1 MPWNLALSD
10 LTLWCRCATRL
21 LQKWGPYADWA
32 MGGQCARGFNAEC
45 REGDGRGTMESGMD
59 GRSGAVKAK
68 WWMSAVLA
76 ASLAGCGGGGG
87 DTPSLVGAS
96 GCLPGLIT
104 GFSGTIGDSP
114 LGPFAPVPGLS
125 TGEGGDGGAGG
136 GVGGGGGE
144 GVGGSDGQYT
154 RVDVTVETAAG
165 ARTGPWPVDA
175 ASGMVTY
182 VPCDHKPPMRITFQG
197 RAADSVYYDEGT
209 GRDESFAGKVRYGL
223 ITTPERNHG
232 VTPFSHALYLRVQQI
247 GRERGLTEGWH
258 DLSVIEQAHR
268 EMLTAVNDQLPG
280 IYRLDDL
287 TRLPVMLNSRNDVE
301 GSGVLTPN
309 ANGVYG
315 AVVSG
320 LSLMA
325 STTLPRTGGTALE
338 LSDALASDLADGR
351 LDLSAADGSAIAT
364 ATRAPYSFE
373 SMWSHLT
380 VGAGV
385 TAARTGVDRLKDEA
399 VPIGYVRAKA
409 PEGATTTGARETL
422 YALSSNGSLIAVP
435 NPDAGTAPGKPA
447 ANQRFSQL
455 YRFGPETVVALRRD
469 GQGLMVFPTAWDG
482 QFNVEVAAPAG
493 GRIVEMFDVGYPVLR
508 MADGSLFRLQG
519 TSLVSEPAPPG
530 MLNASCRSE
539 YAGALAN
546 GSDPALG
553 GSGTGVVCYG
563 PTTAGST
570 RIWRQGGGV
579 VGVDMSLPRILQVS
593 GNEQIVLGLLSDGSV
608 MQLDADHAVRYVDG
622 GGGAV
627 TQPTDTA
634 GRQLMAAGSPPKRI
648 DLPKVCWVRAP
659 FAIGCDGSA
668 WAMTYQEYRSPSG
681 EFMGAGPITGTRA
694 VSIPTPVWR
703 TRANRRMTSADAE
716 MTADAVFIG
725 VNGRVY
731 DLNGQPINLP
741 LDGVSWDTPDR
752 TPLSPGLAA
761 VAGDNILTREEA
773 QADVALSGDAQ
784 AGSRVEV
791 KFGGYTGNATADAQR
806 RWALRV
812 PAATLPKA
820 NGEVTI
826 EVTATNPVGTSAPT
840 RRTIRVVLNEAAAPT
855 IAAVSGDDTVTAAEA
870 ASTVTIS
877 GSAEA
882 GTTITVTWGGRTK
895 QAIAGST
902 GGWAVG
908 YAPGEMPAAGTTQV
922 TAQASNENGAGGQ
935 ASRTVRVVPAAPG
948 TPTISPV
955 TGDDVITA
963 EEAKAGVTIS
973 GSATAG
979 STVAVSWQ
987 GQAKSAV
994 ATGGQWSVAY
1004 GPGEVPAVGTTTTV
1018 TAVASNDGGRSD
1030 TASRTVRIEAPPVLA
1045 PSQPAIAAITGDD
1058 ILNGAELESGIAVTG
1073 TARAGDTVTVSALGT
1088 AHQAQAGAGG
1098 DWRVAFSAREL
1109 AAIGNAEAV
1118 TFTATANLGGLSS
1131 TPATRTAKIDRPQPA
1146 LLSLDPVTPD
1156 NTLSL
1161 AEQETGFAVT
1171 GTGSAGGSIRLHWS
1185 DANGGALADDILGSV
1200 GRDGRWTISVSSA
1213 ALGKVVSV
1221 TQARLT
1227 ATQSTTVGVL
1237 SVSRDVT
1244 VVQRRT
1250 ADPCCLVGSR

>member
-1 MPWNLALSD
+1 M
-10 LTLWCRCATRL
+10 T
-21 LQKWGPYADWA
+21 
-32 MGGQCARGFNAEC
+32 
-45 REGDGRGTMESGMD
+45 SGKG
-59 GRSGAVKAK
+59 GRSGASRAK
-68 WWMSAVLA
+68 GLMSVVLA
-76 ASLAGCGGGGG
+76 AAVAGCGGGGG
-87 DTPSLVGAS
+87 GDAASLVGAG
-96 GCLPGLIT
+96 GCFPGLIT
-104 GFSGTIGDSP
+104 GFGGSIGDSP
-114 LGPFAPVPGLS
+114 LGPFAPVPGFS
-125 TGEGGDGGAGG
+125 TGEGGGDGAGG

-175 ASGMVTY
+175 ALGMVTF

-197 RAADSVYYDEGT
+197 RGADSVYYDEGT
-209 GRDESFAGKVRYGL
+209 GRDESFVGKVRQGL
-223 ITTPERNHG
+223 ITTSERNHG

-268 EMLTAVNDQLPG
+268 EMLALVNDQLPG

-301 GSGVLTPN
+301 GSAVLTPN

-325 STTLPRTGGTALE
+325 ATTLPKTGGTALE
-338 LSDALASDLADGR
+338 LSDALANDLADGR
-351 LDLSAADGSAIAT
+351 LDLAAVDGNAIAT
-364 ATRAPYSFE
+364 PTRAPYSFE

-385 TAARTGVDRLKDEA
+385 TAARTGVDKLKTDA

-409 PEGATTTGARETL
+409 PEGAATSGIAETL

-469 GQGLMVFPTAWDG
+469 GLGLMVFPTAWDG

-493 GRIVEMFDVGYPVLR
+493 GRIVEMFDAGYPVLR
-508 MADGSLFRLQG
+508 MADGTLFRLQG
-519 TSLVSEPAPPG
+519 SSLVAEPAPPG

-539 YAGALAN
+539 YPGALAN

-553 GSGTGVVCYG
+553 SGGTGMLCYG
-563 PTTAGST
+563 PTYAGST
-570 RIWRQGGGV
+570 RLWRQGGGV
-579 VGVDMSLPRILQVS
+579 AGVDMSLPRVLQVS
-593 GNEQIVLGLLSDGSV
+593 GNEQVVLGLMSDGSV
-608 MQLDADHAVRYVDG
+608 MQLDANHAVRYVDG
-622 GGGAV
+622 AGAEV
-627 TQPTDTA
+627 TQPTSTA
-634 GRQLMAAGSPPKRI
+634 GRQLVAPGSPPKRI

-694 VSIPTPVWR
+694 LPIPTPVWR

-773 QADVALSGDAQ
+773 QADLALNGDAQ
-784 AGSRVEV
+784 AGSRVDV
-791 KFGGYTGNATADAQR
+791 KFGGYAGNATADAQR
-806 RWALRV
+806 RWELRV
-812 PAATLPKA
+812 PAAALPKA
-820 NGEVTI
+820 NGDVTV

-855 IAAVSGDDTVTAAEA
+855 IAAVTGDDTVTSAEA
-870 ASTVTIS
+870 ASTVTIN

-902 GGWAVG
+902 GAWAVG
-908 YAPGEMPAAGTTQV
+908 YAPGEIPAAGSTQV

-935 ASRTVRVVPAAPG
+935 TSRTVRVVPAAPG
-948 TPTISPV
+948 TPTIAPV

-963 EEAKAGVTIS
+963 EEAKAGVSIG

-1004 GPGEVPAVGTTTTV
+1004 GPGEVPAAGTTTTV
-1018 TAVASNDGGRSD
+1018 TAVASNDGGRSEP
-1030 TASRTVRIEAPPVLA
+1030 ASRTVRVEAPVVEAPP
-1045 PSQPAIAAITGDD
+1045 PPEIAAITGDD
-1058 ILNGAELESGIAVTG
+1058 TLNVPELQAGITVTG
-1073 TARAGDTVTVSALGT
+1073 MALPYHTVTVSALGT
-1088 AHQAQAGAGG
+1088 THEVMAGTIGQWQVG
-1098 DWRVAFSAREL
+1098 FSAREL
-1109 AAIGNAEAV
+1109 TGIGEANSV
-1118 TFTATANLGGLSS
+1118 TFTATASRGGLTSS
-1131 TPATRTAKIDRPQPA
+1131 PATRTAKIDRG
-1146 LLSLDPVTPD
+1146 LDDREPVAQFAIDRVTGD
-1156 NTLSL
+1156 DQLSL
-1161 AEQETGFAVT
+1161 AEQESGFTVT
-1171 GTGSAGGSIRLHWS
+1171 GTGAVGGILRLRWSGSA
-1185 DANGGALADDILGSV
+1185 GALADDIRGSV
-1200 GRDGRWTISVSSA
+1200 GSNGRWAIPVSAA

-1221 TQARLT
+1221 ASANLLVSQT
-1227 ATQSTTVGVL
+1227 TTVGVL
-1237 SVSRDVT
+1237 EASR
-1244 VVQRRT
+1244 VVRVDQRTPGT
-1250 ADPCCLVGSR
+1250 ATPSR